1 MGLNKGSKLSRLGQ
15 NQQKVLLLLFGGVGL
30 SLARTPKQYFRVV
43 GEISREWKKIND
55 RALNN
60 AIRSLYQSRLIRER
74 ENPDGSL
81 TMVLTDHGKKKAIT
95 FNIDNLEIKKPKVW
109 DKKWRMV
116 TFDIPERKRAA
127 RDVLRETL
135 KRMGFYE
142 FQKSV
147 FVHPYP
153 CQNELDY
160 IIEYYEIRSYVRIV
174 LAAELDNELHLRKIF
189 NIH

>member
-81 TMVLTDHGKKKAIT
+81 TMVLTDQGKKKAIT